1 MSILRK
7 PLVTEKMTAQAEATV
22 KHYGFIVDIDA
33 TKLQIKHA
41 VETLYEVKVEAIRT
55 LITNGKRKSRHTK
68 RGMVEG
74 KRANQKKAFVTL
86 QKDQVIDFYK
96 NI

>member
-7 PLVTEKMTAQAEATV
+7 PLVTEKMTAQSEAAV
-22 KHYGFIVDIDA
+22 KHYGFIVDPNA
-33 TKLQIKHA
+33 NKAQIRKA
-41 VETLYEVKVEAIRT
+41 VESLYGVKVEAVRT
-55 LITNGKRKSRHTK
+55 LVTNGKVKSRQTK
-68 RGMVEG
+68 RGVVEG
-74 KRANQKKAFVTL
+74 KKPNLKKAFVTL

>member
-7 PLVTEKMTAQAEATV
+7 PLVTEKMTAQAETKV
-22 KHYGFIVDIDA
+22 KHYGFIVDPNA
-33 TKLQIKHA
+33 TKVEIKKA
-41 VETLYEVKVEAIRT
+41 VEALYEVNVAAVRT

-68 RGMVEG
+68 RGVVEG
-74 KRANQKKAFVTL
+74 KRPNQKKAFVTL